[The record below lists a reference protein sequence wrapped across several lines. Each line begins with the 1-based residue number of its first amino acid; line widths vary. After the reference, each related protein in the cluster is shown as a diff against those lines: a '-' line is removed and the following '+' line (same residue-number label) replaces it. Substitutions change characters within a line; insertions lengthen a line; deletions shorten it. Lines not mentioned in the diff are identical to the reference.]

1 MNNQFT
7 TPEIKVIKFEV
18 EDILLVSGLLPEEG
32 MEDGG
37 SGSGGST
44 GY

>member
-18 EDILLVSGLLPEEG
+18 EDILLISGLLPEG